1 MNSNLYEYKYLKYKI
16 KYLKLKL
23 MVGGQLI
30 CDCSLKDESGVKIT
44 DKKCECRI
52 TDDPNF
58 LTINSRKDFL
68 KIEGQIKKLEI
79 GLSEIIQ
86 KDHKLKEKEE
96 TIKTNKLKKEADKL
110 KKEEAKRL
118 KEEEKEAKKKR

>member
-1 MNSNLYEYKYLKYKI
+1 MNSNLYEYKYFKYKI

-30 CDCSLKDESGVKIT
+30 CDCSLKDEATGVKIT

-52 TDDPNF
+52 TDDPKF
-58 LTINSRKDFL
+58 LTIKSQKDYI
-68 KIEGQIKKLEI
+68 KIETQIKNLEI
-79 GLSEIIQ
+79 GLSEVIQ
-86 KDHKLKEKEE
+86 KDKKLREKEE
-96 TIKTNKLKKEADKL
+96 TDKL

-118 KEEEKEAKKKR
+118 KEEKEARKKK